1 MKNINKIM
9 EFWYFVRAILG
20 GAAVVLLFMLIRK
33 LSNNKEE
40 KTDSTEIDSKP
51 SDKDLKESLEI
62 VRLLGEIYKL

>member
-1 MKNINKIM
+1 M
-9 EFWYFVRAILG
+9 EFWYFARAILG
-20 GAAVVLLFMLIRK
+20 GAAVVLLFMLVRK